1 VEVDEEGTKAAAATG
16 ITVGVTSVPVDQFSL
31 VVDRPFL
38 FAIVHQPTGV
48 VLFVGVVRQ
57 P

>member
-16 ITVGVTSVPVDQFSL
+16 ITVGVTSVPVDQFNL

-38 FAIVHQPTGV
+38 FAIVHQPTGT
-48 VLFVGVVRQ
+48 VLFLGIVRT